1 MFNLKLIKK
10 METKQM
16 NVEFLDTDNLKESC
30 LINGSPLLSEDLM
43 PEEEYYMKVYDFC
56 ESFKVVNISKIADA
70 IQKMELEGMD
80 LAMWAFTTGH
90 IAAQNSNDLCMRMI
104 SIVKDWAD
112 GRCTKACIAS
122 QKAASTVFDA
132 EKAAI
137 VSVIHFGIMCY
148 VAGNVQEIMMKAMME
163 NASGGLLG
171 KMGGR

>member
-16 NVEFLDTDNLKESC
+16 NVEFLDTDNLKQSC
-30 LINGSPLLSEDLM
+30 LINGSPLISEDLM

-80 LAMWAFTTGH
+80 LAMWAFITGY

-104 SIVKDWAD
+104 SIVKDRAD

-148 VAGNVQEIMMKAMME
+148 VAGNVQEIMR
-163 NASGGLLG
+163 
-171 KMGGR
+171 GRL